1 MLHLVPMI
9 FVMGAIFFLSHQPG
23 DSLYMPSIPGIDKVA
38 HMAAYAALA
47 AAVLYAFQLL
57 PAMNKTALQVS
68 LLTIGFCIFYGI
80 GDEFHQ
86 SFIPYRYVSFAD
98 LVADALGAVTA
109 SVAWFLWKGRRGA
122 EAKNQYCTSKIVPPR
137 G

>member
-23 DSLYMPSIPGIDKVA
+23 DRLYMPPIPGIDKMA

-47 AAVLYAFQLL
+47 AAVLYAFQL
-57 PAMNKTALQVS
+57 PAKNKTAVQVS
-68 LLTIGFCIFYGI
+68 LLTIGICIFYGI

-109 SVAWFLWKGRRGA
+109 CVMWFFWKGRRSA
-122 EAKNQYCTSKIVPPR
+122 EAKNQ
-137 G
+137 